1 RGRDPGRRQ
10 GPRNLPGSGRR
21 TPSLRR
27 HGRGACRDGGAPML
41 NFMLSEVALWARG
54 HMSGADVA
62 VAGVATDSRAM
73 RAGQLFVALA
83 GERHDGHDH
92 VAAAAEAGAAAALVA
107 RKVDVDLP
115 QVLVADTLTAL
126 GDLASAVRA
135 RRHARVV
142 GITGSNE
149 SGRAACRGG
158 G

>member
-1 RGRDPGRRQ
+1 
-10 GPRNLPGSGRR
+10 
-21 TPSLRR
+21 
-27 HGRGACRDGGAPML
+27 ML
-41 NFMLSEVALWARG
+41 NFMLSEVALWTRG

-92 VAAAAEAGAAAALVA
+92 VAAAAAAGAAAALVA

-115 QVLVADTLTAL
+115 QVLVADTLAAL

-135 RRHARVV
+135 RRRTARGTVLRREM
-142 GITGSNE
+142 GFQANKLTLS
-149 SGRAACRGG
+149 A
-158 G
+158 